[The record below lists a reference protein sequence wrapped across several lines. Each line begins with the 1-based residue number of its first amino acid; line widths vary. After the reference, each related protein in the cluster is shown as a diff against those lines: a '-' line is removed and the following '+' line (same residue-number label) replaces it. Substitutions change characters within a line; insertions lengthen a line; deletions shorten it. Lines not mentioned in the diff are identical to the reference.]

1 MTKTSEVVMMPTS
14 ELAKMS
20 FRCAWKGCRAS
31 YKGDMPSG
39 WVRLISYWSKTPQ
52 PFFCD
57 IPPQDVQR
65 DTQLCPEHALA
76 LDKLLIDLGHA
87 LLRGKAQGMS

>member
-1 MTKTSEVVMMPTS
+1 MTKTSELVMMSPS
-14 ELAKMS
+14 ELELPLV
-20 FRCAWKGCRAS
+20 CAWKGCRAS

-39 WVRLISYWSKTPQ
+39 WVHLISYWSKTPQ

-65 DTQLCPEHALA
+65 DTQLCPEHARS
-76 LDKLLIDLGHA
+76 LDELLIDLGYA
-87 LLRGKAQGMS
+87 LLRGKAQGRA